1 MKITVRKLRT
11 GIFLSLLSVLLSFP
25 FSLPAQAQEREE
37 KREEDFSQKYVEQ
50 WLETIDMGAV
60 NEGVK
65 ELFPELSIDGTRL
78 LRMIMQG
85 EVKEAAAMLTEQVK
99 NETTGK
105 LLGMKQIFIS
115 ILVLGILSALFSEFS
130 DLFAGRQLAQ
140 AGFYFLY
147 LFLLVVLTKV
157 FGSAC
162 EVAEETVENI
172 VLFIKMFIPTYFI
185 AVGTAQGTATAACY
199 YQLMLA
205 AVYLVESFLGA
216 VLMPFISSYVL
227 LALLNGVWVEEKL
240 SLLLELMKKGI
251 IMVLKLLLGAVTGF
265 SLVQAVIVPIADGLK
280 ISAVKKAV
288 MSIPGIGGVAEGV
301 AELLLGA
308 AVLLKNSLG
317 VLLLVLLAGVCL
329 MPIIQLLALTLT
341 VKLAAAVAGIV
352 SDKRLA
358 DCADKV
364 GEGCFLLLRCVFTCV
379 ALFFIVIAVI
389 AYATTS

>member
-85 EVKEAAAMLTEQVK
+85 EVKEAAAMLAEQVK

-105 LLGMKQIFIS
+105 ILGMKQIFIS

-329 MPIIQLLALTLT
+329 MPVIQLLALTLT

-358 DCADKV
+358 GCADKV

>member
-37 KREEDFSQKYVEQ
+37 KKEEDFSQKYVEQ

-85 EVKEAAAMLTEQVK
+85 EVKEAAAMLAEQVK

>member
-37 KREEDFSQKYVEQ
+37 KKEEDFSQKYVEQ

-85 EVKEAAAMLTEQVK
+85 EVKEAAAMLAEQVK

-240 SLLLELMKKGI
+240 SLLLEFMKKGI